1 MANPLADLIALARVP
16 ATLTADLGVIANA
29 MRSVLAIET
38 MLISLMDTLDPLL
51 ADVERLRNT
60 VEPQQQRV
68 AHIEEMMQTLE
79 RRATVIESTLLRLAA
94 DAGEA
99 IELLPEPDDNR
110 GPLTK
115 AKNAITGS

>member
-79 RRATVIESTLLRLAA
+79 RRATVIESTVLRLAA

-110 GPLTK
+110 GALTK

>member
-110 GPLTK
+110 GALTK